1 MTQRVA
7 QEDLLDILQAFE
19 ASGFAQLELVVGN
32 VRVAA
37 NRAASTTPVPSFDSL
52 ADTAQVV
59 APLLGTFQ
67 AGSGAGSPAL
77 MQPGVTVDA
86 DTIVGFIRVRQHQT
100 PVKAGLCGTVLDVL
114 VQDGQLVE
122 FAQPLMSVCTSS
134 DSPGIGPAGSP
145 H

>member
-7 QEDLLDILQAFE
+7 QEDLLEILQAFE
-19 ASGFAQLELVVGN
+19 ASGFARLELAIGT

-37 NRAASTTPVPSFDSL
+37 NRAASATPAPSVDSL
-52 ADTAQVV
+52 SDTVQVV
-59 APLLGTFQ
+59 APLLGRFQ
-67 AGSGAGSPAL
+67 AGSPPL
-77 MQPGVTVDA
+77 MQPGATVDA
-86 DTIVGFIRVRQHQT
+86 DTIVGFIRVRQNQT
-100 PVKAGLCGTVLDVL
+100 PVKAGLCGTVLEVL

-134 DSPGIGPAGSP
+134 DPPGIDTAGSS